1 MEPHEPNPEEREAQI
16 QRILRQVE
24 QQLRQSL
31 PKSRQP
37 LEQTEQQVVEIGRQI
52 REIIETE
59 VLAPLNQDQVAPHT
73 RCACG
78 QPARYVAHY
87 PRLLVTLN
95 GERRLQRAYYHCA
108 TCQQWFCPL
117 DRLLAIGPRQSSVGV
132 RAL

>member
-1 MEPHEPNPEEREAQI
+1 MESHEPNPEEREAQI

-31 PKSRQP
+31 PQSRQP
-37 LEQTEQQVVEIGRQI
+37 LEHTEPQVVGIGRQI

-59 VLAPLNQDQVAPHT
+59 VLSPLDRDEVDPHP

-87 PRLLVTLN
+87 PRQLITLN
-95 GERRLQRAYYHCA
+95 GERRRERP
-108 TCQQWFCPL
+108 TITVP
-117 DRLLAIGPRQSSVGV
+117 
-132 RAL
+132 